1 MSVHCYYGSNLLFY
15 WLYRIEEAEPKENE
29 KDDDEEGTTTTAED
43 TAAHEN
49 GGNGNMNALG
59 HENIDLSEENI
70 EDDIDHTLYSSE
82 DEDNDFACVWRW

>member
-1 MSVHCYYGSNLLFY
+1 MRRMKMKKVLL
-15 WLYRIEEAEPKENE
+15 LLP
-29 KDDDEEGTTTTAED
+29 D

-49 GGNGNMNALG
+49 GGNGNMNVLE

-82 DEDNDFACVWRW
+82 DGDDDLACVWRW